1 MNRTAG
7 FLFGLGVLVPVF
19 VGGCSKREE
28 PPAEPPAAAAP
39 KTPRPSTEE
48 VWTAEQIVFL
58 KEKFGDLQLTSTGLY
73 YKILRPGESDA
84 KPARANLCTVHYRG
98 TFLDDRV
105 FDESYRR
112 GQPFKFRVG
121 VPGVIKGWNE
131 AVADMCKG
139 EKRLIVVPYWLGY
152 GVQGRVPVIMPR
164 TTLVFEIELLGW
176 ETTTKVPTGGE

>member
-1 MNRTAG
+1 M
-7 FLFGLGVLVPVF
+7 
-19 VGGCSKREE
+19 
-28 PPAEPPAAAAP
+28 
-39 KTPRPSTEE
+39 
-48 VWTAEQIVFL
+48 
-58 KEKFGDLQLTSTGLY
+58 
-73 YKILRPGESDA
+73 
-84 KPARANLCTVHYRG
+84 HYRG

>member
-1 MNRTAG
+1 MKRAV
-7 FLFGLGVLVPVF
+7 LVLLGLGGLMASLVT
-19 VGGCSKREE
+19 GCSRHEE
-28 PPAEPPAAAAP
+28 PAAEPTPAAA
-39 KTPRPSTEE
+39 PRPPQASTDE
-48 VWTAEQIVFL
+48 VWTADQIVFL
-58 KEKFGDLQLTSTGLY
+58 KEKFGELQQTPSGLY
-73 YKILRPGESDA
+73 YKILRPGEGEA

-131 AVADMCKG
+131 AVADMHKG

-152 GVQGRVPVIMPR
+152 GTQGRIPLIMPR

-176 ETTTKVPTGGE
+176 EITTKVPTGE